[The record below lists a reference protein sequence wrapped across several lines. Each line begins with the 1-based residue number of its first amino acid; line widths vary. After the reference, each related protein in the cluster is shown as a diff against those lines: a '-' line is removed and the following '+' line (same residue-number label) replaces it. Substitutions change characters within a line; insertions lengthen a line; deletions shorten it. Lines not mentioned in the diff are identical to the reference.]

1 MKTLPFIHLQV
12 LLEKFISI
20 AYALSSLGSIYYA
33 FNFNGWQFNIKTK
46 LTFQNTNYKKN
57 NFQLLLGVFLALFYC
72 SGSKPRDKS
81 LLLSLLT
88 NSSNSVKAYFSYPG
102 RYTDQGRKREVM
114 QVILSLIENAK
125 FSLKIYAYSFN
136 NPEII
141 KVLKE
146 ASNRG
151 VKVEIVGDKD
161 QNYDLLK
168 ENGFPVK
175 IWKQSGLH
183 HIKVILADNQTL
195 FTGTGNFSRQGL
207 TNDWNGYIQ
216 LDVEAQNRPST
227 LDFLNENFSSPV
239 LDTNGITF
247 IGSPEN
253 GFLSQDLLLK
263 NVENAKFSID
273 YLIFDH
279 FDGVLSHALK
289 KASERGVV
297 VTGIYDAPVDDEGEY
312 LAENFY
318 GMSSSIYKD
327 GNEDIVE
334 TGSFPEG
341 GLLHHKSMIVDG
353 KIILSGSYNYSTNA
367 KDSNRE
373 ILYKSENPYLVSEF
387 QKEFNRV
394 KEKSYPVQRFK
405 FHSFSNRK
413 NLDSSPLKGDT
424 LCLPENVSS
433 PVIEVGSGIW
443 KTYLYYSKLK
453 NSNCIFISNYENISA
468 GLTHGSKSDFLSLD
482 GLWDFFQV
490 YDRNSNISYHYKSP
504 NLNPL
509 FYSGKKIVSK
519 NPKYLSFTSTR
530 IYFEM
535 EESLPLAAMDIQVW
549 IPGKEIR
556 TSKIEQPVAT
566 EEGYTAIIPTIS
578 SERFYAG
585 VFIDTPE
592 IIYFFCFQDRTKSNR
607 NSFDYLLKQIYLDSE
622 QRNSLET
629 GCVRND

>member
-1 MKTLPFIHLQV
+1 M
-12 LLEKFISI
+12 S
-20 AYALSSLGSIYYA
+20 
-33 FNFNGWQFNIKTK
+33 WQFNSKIK
-46 LTFQNTNYKKN
+46 LSFQNTNSRKRSL
-57 NFQLLLGVFLALFYC
+57 QLSLGIFLVLFSC
-72 SGSKPRDKS
+72 TGSKPRDKS

-88 NSSNSVKAYFSYPG
+88 NSTDSVKAYFSYPG
-102 RYTDQGRKREVM
+102 RYIDTDKKRNVLEK
-114 QVILSLIENAK
+114 ILSIIENAK

-141 KVLKE
+141 ATLKK

-151 VKVEIVGDKD
+151 VKIEIVGDKE

-183 HIKVILADNQTL
+183 HIKVILADNKTL

-216 LDVEAQNRPST
+216 LDVEAQNRSNT
-227 LDFLNENFSSPV
+227 IDFLNENFSSPV

-247 IGSPEN
+247 IGSPES

-289 KASERGVV
+289 KASERGVT

-312 LAENFY
+312 LTENFY
-318 GMSSSIYKD
+318 GMSSAIYKD

-334 TGSFPEG
+334 TNSFPEG
-341 GLLHHKSMIVDG
+341 GLLHHKSMIIDG
-353 KIILSGSYNYSTNA
+353 KTILSGSYNYSTNA

-373 ILYKSENPYLVSEF
+373 ILYKTENPYLVSEF
-387 QKEFNRV
+387 QKEFNRI

-405 FHSFSNRK
+405 FHSFSNQK
-413 NLDSSPLKGDT
+413 TLDSSGLIGNT

-443 KTYLYYSKLK
+443 KTYLYYPKLK
-453 NSNCIFISNYENISA
+453 NINCIPIGNYETISS

-482 GLWDFFQV
+482 GLFDSFQV
-490 YDRNSNISYHYKSP
+490 YDRNSNISYHYQSSNP
-504 NLNPL
+504 NPL
-509 FYSGKKIVSK
+509 FYSGKKIVVK

-535 EESLPLAAMDIQVW
+535 KQNIPLAASDIQFW

-556 TSKIEQPVAT
+556 TAKLEQPVAT
-566 EEGYTAIIPTIS
+566 EQGYTALIPTIS

-592 IIYFFCFQDRTKSNR
+592 VIYFFCFQERTRSNR
-607 NSFDYLLKQIYLDSE
+607 DSFDYLLKQIYLDSDP
-622 QRNSLET
+622 RNSLET

>member
-1 MKTLPFIHLQV
+1 M
-12 LLEKFISI
+12 S
-20 AYALSSLGSIYYA
+20 
-33 FNFNGWQFNIKTK
+33 WQFNSKIK
-46 LTFQNTNYKKN
+46 LSFQNTNSSKHSLK
-57 NFQLLLGVFLALFYC
+57 LSLGIFLVLFYC
-72 SGSKPRDKS
+72 NGSKPRDKS

-88 NSSNSVKAYFSYPG
+88 NPIDSVRAYFSYPG
-102 RYTDQGRKREVM
+102 RYTDIDKKRDVLEKV
-114 QVILSLIENAK
+114 LSIIENAK

-141 KVLKE
+141 AALKE

-151 VKVEIVGDKD
+151 VKIEIVGDKE

-168 ENGFPVK
+168 DNGFTIS

-183 HIKVILADNQTL
+183 HIKVILADNKTL

-216 LDVEAQNRPST
+216 LDVDTQNRSS
-227 LDFLNENFSSPV
+227 LVDFLNENLGRPLFE
-239 LDTNGITF
+239 TNGILF

-253 GFLSQDLLLK
+253 GFLSQDLLLEK
-263 NVENAKFSID
+263 VESAKFSIE

-279 FDGVLSHALK
+279 FDGVLSHTLK
-289 KASERGVV
+289 KASERGVA

-312 LAENFY
+312 LVDNFY
-318 GMSSSIYKD
+318 GMSSTIYKD

-334 TGSFPEG
+334 TNSFPEG
-341 GLLHHKSMIVDG
+341 GLLHHKSMIIDG
-353 KIILSGSYNYSTNA
+353 KTILSGSYNYSSNA
-367 KDSNRE
+367 RDSNRE
-373 ILYKSENPYLVSEF
+373 ILFQTENPYLVAEF
-387 QKEFNRV
+387 QKEFNRI

-405 FHSFSNRK
+405 FHSFSNQK
-413 NLDSSPLKGDT
+413 TLDSSTFVGNT
-424 LCLPENVSS
+424 ICLPENVSS

-453 NSNCIFISNYENISA
+453 NINCIPIGNYETISS

-482 GLWDFFQV
+482 GLFDSFQV
-490 YDRNSNISYHYKSP
+490 YDRNSNISYQYQSTNP
-504 NLNPL
+504 NPL
-509 FYSGKKIVSK
+509 FHSGKKIIVK
-519 NPKYLSFTSTR
+519 NPRYLSFTTSR

-535 EESLPLAAMDIQVW
+535 KEKLSLAAQEIQVW

-556 TSKIEQPVAT
+556 TAKLEQPVAT
-566 EEGYTAIIPTIS
+566 EQWYTALIPTIS

-585 VFIDTPE
+585 VFIDTPAV
-592 IIYFFCFQDRTKSNR
+592 IYFFCFQDRTRSNR
-607 NSFDYLLKQIYLDSE
+607 DSFDYLLKQIYLDSD

-629 GCVRND
+629 SCVRND